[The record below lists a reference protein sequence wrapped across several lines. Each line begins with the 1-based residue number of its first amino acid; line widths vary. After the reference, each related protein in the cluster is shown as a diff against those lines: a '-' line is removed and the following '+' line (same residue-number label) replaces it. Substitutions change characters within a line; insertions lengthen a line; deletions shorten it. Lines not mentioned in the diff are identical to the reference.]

1 MEHSLMAKQ
10 VKIIEINGEMHQ
22 ILKIHMHTM
31 VIREIHGRIIQI
43 LKIDHHST
51 TSQEDFQNMKINIKA
66 ELTKHKLL
74 HVTLEGFYT
83 M

>member
-1 MEHSLMAKQ
+1 
-10 VKIIEINGEMHQ
+10 MHQ
-22 ILKIHMHTM
+22 ILKIHMYTM
-31 VIREIHGRIIQI
+31 VIREIHGRIIQILKI